1 MPADLLPLEAWALEL
16 EAQQAAASA
25 GPPPAPAAGP
35 RHRPADEQ
43 RERAALRRLRP
54 LEQAHGLSLEQLL
67 AEVRSAR

>member
-16 EAQQAAASA
+16 EAQQAAAA
-25 GPPPAPAAGP
+25 TPPADPAAGP